1 MDTLIAICDKRLFM
15 DKRSSAIPLLNDS
28 IMKYSFKGKNNSFQ
42 KVSKIGKLAGSKLGG
57 WFRNLCSPIKPSIQ
71 VWKNAINIQN
81 CVGQTHQNLICQKFH
96 STVYWRI
103 RLSPNIRQCLFLSY
117 GINLLN
123 TKVINMCMWF
133 NWKPTYVCS
142 LHFLNPSKLFTCKRS
157 SCFNWM
163 EWIQKERLSEWK
175 KTNRNAS
182 AKNAGSTAVRIA
194 KSNHATTK
202 SIYK

>member
-1 MDTLIAICDKRLFM
+1 
-15 DKRSSAIPLLNDS
+15 
-28 IMKYSFKGKNNSFQ
+28 
-42 KVSKIGKLAGSKLGG
+42 LAGSKLGG

-175 KTNRNAS
+175 RRTGMRVPKMPDRLLFGLQSLITPPLNQYIN
-182 AKNAGSTAVRIA
+182 KSTTPISL
-194 KSNHATTK
+194 KQ
-202 SIYK
+202 